1 MNQITFGNYKSY
13 DDLFLICTGKTIGS
27 PAAKT
32 ATVDIEGG
40 DGVLDYTEYFGDVK
54 YKNRKLKFDFE
65 SIVPQAQ
72 FPELYSAILNAL
84 NGQKMK
90 IVLDEDAD
98 FYYIG
103 RLDISDFTN
112 KKGIGSIKIDCD
124 CEPYKYKQNK
134 TVVSQSVDGSADI
147 ALSNMRKRAVPT
159 ITTDATMTF
168 IFGGRSIRQS
178 AGTFVIPTLELVEGD
193 NIVTVEGTGN
203 VSFTYQEGGL

>member
-90 IVLDEDAD
+90 IVLDEDAK
-98 FYYIG
+98 IALNE
-103 RLDISDFTN
+103 RLQIAMEQLADQPVITITYFVADSRKAGGAYVKHTGVI
-112 KKGIGSIKIDCD
+112 KKIDE
-124 CEPYKYKQNK
+124 CE
-134 TVVSQSVDGSADI
+134 
-147 ALSNMRKRAVPT
+147 RKV
-159 ITTDATMTF
+159 
-168 IFGGRSIRQS
+168 IFKDRT
-178 AGTFVIPTLELVEGD
+178 AIPID
-193 NIVTVEGTGN
+193 NIYEMDGEIFKN
-203 VSFTYQEGGL
+203 LC